1 MGRVLSREGPRVRL
15 LRERR
20 ALSFHEALEA
30 CVSLLD
36 ASFSWKGAVLCG
48 TMSRLRVSGACPS
61 PLPVL
66 LPLEKG
72 RGDTRLGSG
81 ERSRA
86 PTPPLAPPRRFP
98 VSSGLDLVV
107 SSLHRLIGTPHN
119 EAAFPTPRAP
129 PPPRHHQTF
138 SPLRLIVSPPLHPL
152 FLSFSL
158 WRRDAGSGVRV
169 GVIEGPGTLLFS
181 GPCGVRLFPWR
192 GAVLCG
198 TMSRL
203 PVTEACPSPL
213 PILLPLEKGRGDTR
227 LVPGERSRTPH
238 SPRLAV
244 SPSPQVWTS
253 SSLPFID
260 SSAAPTTRPPSQRH
274 EHPLHPG
281 TTKPRRL
288 SVSPFLRFPASPS
301 PQVSTSS
308 SLPLIDSSAP
318 PTTRPPSQR
327 HEHPLHPGTT
337 KPRRFPIPSSC
348 PSPSGEG
355 TQGLACGSE
364 PSKDP
369 ASFRSRGFDA
379 SQPPTPPPRSC
390 GRCLRRAGPRAGR
403 GHPIPG
409 LRGPRRTPS
418 PAGRRSVRA

>member
-1 MGRVLSREGPRVRL
+1 MGWGGPVFVGHMVYEIQSPPMGRVLSREGPRVRL

-48 TMSRLRVSGACPS
+48 TMSRLPVTEACPS

-281 TTKPRRL
+281 TTKPRR
-288 SVSPFLRFPASPS
+288 
-301 PQVSTSS
+301 
-308 SLPLIDSSAP
+308 
-318 PTTRPPSQR
+318 
-327 HEHPLHPGTT
+327 
-337 KPRRFPIPSSC
+337 FPIPSSC

-355 TQGLACGSE
+355 TQGLACRSE

-403 GHPIPG
+403 GCPIPG